1 MSATGPKKSGKMA
14 AEAELWRGKN
24 DGTRVAYCPTLVKR
38 VLIVDDDTNLG
49 KTLAIG
55 LELEGF
61 VVTVALNAEAA
72 LAVIADTDFDV
83 AIVDLM
89 LPGVNGIELAR
100 QLRRRRPETR
110 VLLSS
115 AYHLSE
121 AQLRRVDCGII
132 GFIPKPFALDE
143 LADFLRAK
151 TSPESVRKKASSA

>member
-1 MSATGPKKSGKMA
+1 M
-14 AEAELWRGKN
+14 
-24 DGTRVAYCPTLVKR
+24 KR

-49 KTLAIG
+49 KSLAIA

-61 VVTVALNAEAA
+61 AVTVALNAEAA
-72 LAVIADTDFDV
+72 LAVIETMEFDA

-110 VLLSS
+110 VLLTS

-121 AQLRRVDCGII
+121 SQLRRVDCGII
-132 GFIPKPFALDE
+132 GFIPKPFAVDE
-143 LADFLRAK
+143 LADFLHAK
-151 TSPESVRKKASSA
+151 TSPESAKRKASSA

>member
-1 MSATGPKKSGKMA
+1 MPRHSSCLLPH
-14 AEAELWRGKN
+14 
-24 DGTRVAYCPTLVKR
+24 LVKR

-61 VVTVALNAEAA
+61 AATVALNAEAA
-72 LAVIADTDFDV
+72 LAVCGDIEFDV

-100 QLRRRRPETR
+100 QLRKRQPRTR
-110 VLLSS
+110 VLLTS

-132 GFIPKPFALDE
+132 GFIPKPFAIDE
-143 LADFLRAK
+143 LAEFLHAK
-151 TSPESVRKKASSA
+151 TDPESVRKKASSA